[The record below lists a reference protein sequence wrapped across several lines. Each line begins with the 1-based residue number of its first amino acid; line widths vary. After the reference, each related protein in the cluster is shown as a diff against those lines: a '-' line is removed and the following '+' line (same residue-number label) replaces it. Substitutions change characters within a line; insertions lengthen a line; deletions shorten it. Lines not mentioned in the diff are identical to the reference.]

1 MFTTKETNDEPEQI
15 KNQESNTILQSV
27 KYKSILQKDDDKTQS
42 NEIHSSNI
50 DSILEKEK
58 QNNKLETWTKLD
70 KTVKLQKLH
79 AFAEKYGKEHHFPLK
94 EVKALKQFF
103 IDCLDKNKL
112 KTTKDILYDKETST
126 ILQVPALTLNPSTK
140 AFTLKNIDAKR
151 VSTIKSLTPHR
162 HSEKNPIISEK
173 TTISEEK

>member
-1 MFTTKETNDEPEQI
+1 MFTTKPIEEQEEI
-15 KNQESNTILQSV
+15 KTEQTKSSVLQSV
-27 KYKSILQKDDDKTQS
+27 KYKSILQTEEQKTQS
-42 NEIHSSNI
+42 NEIHYSNI
-50 DSILEKEK
+50 DSILEQEK

-94 EVKALKQFF
+94 EVKALKLFF

-112 KTTKDILYDKETST
+112 KTTKDILYDKDAGI
-126 ILQVPALTLNPSTK
+126 ILQVPALTLNPTTK
-140 AFTLKNIDAKR
+140 TFTLKNIDSKR

-162 HSEKNPIISEK
+162 HSAS
-173 TTISEEK
+173 SLEELNKIEEQTS

>member
-1 MFTTKETNDEPEQI
+1 MFTTKETNDESVQPV
-15 KNQESNTILQSV
+15 NTESNTILQSV
-27 KYKSILQKDDDKTQS
+27 KYKSILQKDESQS
-42 NEIHSSNI
+42 NEINSSNI
-50 DSILEKEK
+50 DSILEQEK

-103 IDCLDKNKL
+103 VDCLEKNKL
-112 KTTKDILYDKETST
+112 KTAKDILYDKETST
-126 ILQVPALTLNPSTK
+126 ISQVPALTLNQSTK
-140 AFTLKNIDAKR
+140 AFTLKNIDNKR

-162 HSEKNPIISEK
+162 HSEKNPSEN
-173 TTISEEK
+173 SNEKQEK

>member
-1 MFTTKETNDEPEQI
+1 MFTTKETNDESDQT

-27 KYKSILQKDDDKTQS
+27 KYKSILQKDEDKTQS
-42 NEIHSSNI
+42 NEINYSNI
-50 DSILEKEK
+50 DSILEQEK
-58 QNNKLETWTKLD
+58 QNNKMETWTKLD

-94 EVKALKQFF
+94 EIKALKQFF

-140 AFTLKNIDAKR
+140 TFTLKNIDNKR

-162 HSEKNPIISEK
+162 HSEKSIISEENNK
-173 TTISEEK
+173 IEN